1 MIIEAGE
8 VATPESLAANV
19 PPGATR
25 TVTLFNHPAS
35 GTELARQINA
45 LGLAVHATVRSE
57 RHDQSTIIIK
67 AKL

>member
-35 GTELARQINA
+35 GTELARKIND
-45 LGLAVHATVRSE
+45 LGLPVRATVRSE

-67 AKL
+67 AEL